1 MKRIVSLLFVCLLC
15 VALTVPCFAEEF
27 VNPPV
32 VDDAEYLDEIQFEEL
47 SEKIEGIR
55 QKYDFEVAIVTE
67 SVMSGRDA
75 MSTADDIYDYLGYGA
90 GENDDGILLYICS
103 GTREYHITTHA
114 DGLRVFNERG
124 IEYLKKNIE
133 EELKNDDYY
142 LAMDV
147 FADLAEELLEMA
159 ANGEPYN
166 KKQISTTYLLVVI
179 GGALII
185 PFIVA
190 KVMTGSKLAKMKTAV
205 ENDYAAN
212 YVKNGSKR
220 IDFSRDIYLYSNIAK
235 TERPKNESG
244 NHKSSSGRTHG
255 GGGGSF

>member
-15 VALTVPCFAEEF
+15 VTLTVPCFAEEF

-32 VDDAEYLDEIQFEEL
+32 VDAAQYLDEAQLEEL
-47 SEKIEGIR
+47 SEKIDGIR
-55 QKYDFEVAIVTE
+55 QKYNFEVAIVTE
-67 SVMSGRDA
+67 AEMSGYDA
-75 MSTADDIYDYLGYGA
+75 MSSADDIYDYNGYGA

-103 GTREYHITTHA
+103 ETREYWITTHA

-124 IEYLKKNIE
+124 IEYLKTNIE
-133 EELKNDDYY
+133 PYLADDNYY

-147 FADLAEELLEMA
+147 FAELADELLEMA

-166 KKQISTTYLLVVI
+166 KKNISTTYLLMVL
-179 GGALII
+179 GGALLI
-185 PFIVA
+185 PFIIA
-190 KVMTGSKLAKMKTAV
+190 KMMTGSKLAKMKTAV

-220 IDFSRDIYLYSNIAK
+220 LDFSRDIYLYSNITK
-235 TERPKNESG
+235 TERPKNESS
-244 NHKSSSGRTHG
+244 HKSSSGRTHG

>member
-15 VALTVPCFAEEF
+15 VTLTVPCFAEEF

-32 VDDAEYLDEIQFEEL
+32 LDAAEYLDEAQLEEL
-47 SEKIEGIR
+47 SEKLEGIR
-55 QKYDFEVAIVTE
+55 QKYNFEVAIVTE
-67 SVMSGRDA
+67 AEMSGYDA
-75 MSTADDIYDYLGYGA
+75 MSSADDIYDYMKYGA

-103 GTREYHITTHA
+103 DTREYWITTHA

-133 EELKNDDYY
+133 AHLSNDDYY
-142 LAMDV
+142 LAMDT
-147 FADLAEELLEMA
+147 FAEKADELLEMA

-166 KKQISTTYLLVVI
+166 KKQLSMTYILVVL
-179 GGALII
+179 GGALLI
-185 PFIVA
+185 PFIIA
-190 KVMTGSKLAKMKTAV
+190 KMMTGSKLAKMKTAV
-205 ENDYAAN
+205 ENNYAAN

-220 IDFSRDIYLYSNIAK
+220 LDFSRDIFLYSNIIK

-244 NHKSSSGRTHG
+244 SHKSSSGRTHG